1 MCESDWVREG
11 FVEDL
16 IVESIEESI
25 FFCSIE
31 ITTKKKIHWKLRIRI
46 ILLIIK
52 GRGKEKKKNKDKNLY

>member
-31 ITTKKKIHWKLRIRI
+31 ITTKKKNTL
-46 ILLIIK
+46 
-52 GRGKEKKKNKDKNLY
+52 ETKNKNNIINNKRKRKRKEEK

>member
-31 ITTKKKIHWKLRIRI
+31 ITTN
-46 ILLIIK
+46 
-52 GRGKEKKKNKDKNLY
+52 KKNTLETKNKNNIINNKRKRKRKEEK